1 MSGSASSQRRASFGR
16 PRPSPPAPPRL
27 CMRAGWGREELGG
40 RLAPPRVGGRA
51 DLGPKAFA
59 CARGSSA
66 SNRTAGAVHGVTAR
80 ARGPLWACLER
91 STVWGRGEGRER
103 RGRGRRRSAVPRGGL
118 RGRERRGGGKGPGG
132 GGGGGGGR
140 GGGGGGGGRGR
151 GGGRGGRE
159 RRGEGTA
166 PAAACVCCARSKAH
180 APAPA
185 RTPRLLSP
193 AAPRADATCTDR
205 GQRRP
210 PSAPRL
216 ARPRRRGHA
225 QQASDLRPA
234 ETTRRT

>member
-1 MSGSASSQRRASFGR
+1 MRWGATPGVAPPPR
-16 PRPSPPAPPRL
+16 PRAPLTQCREVQAVKGERPLAAPAPPPLRR
-27 CMRAGWGREELGG
+27 RACACARGGGG
-40 RLAPPRVGGRA
+40 RSSGGGSPLPASGGRA

-118 RGRERRGGGKGPGG
+118 R
-132 GGGGGGGR
+132 
-140 GGGGGGGGRGR
+140 
-151 GGGRGGRE
+151 GRE

>member
-118 RGRERRGGGKGPGG
+118 RGRERRG
-132 GGGGGGGR
+132 
-140 GGGGGGGGRGR
+140 
-151 GGGRGGRE
+151 
-159 RRGEGTA
+159 EGTA

>member
-91 STVWGRGEGRER
+91 SAVWGRGEGRER

-118 RGRERRGGGKGPGG
+118 R
-132 GGGGGGGR
+132 
-140 GGGGGGGGRGR
+140 
-151 GGGRGGRE
+151 GRE